1 MRPETFWPQHSIA
14 FMAGS
19 DTQQSA
25 VIAPPFRSHSTVAA
39 KRGVRPPKE
48 CSLTFL
54 IRKMQ
59 QLTPSQLLAEIEDA
73 IRTAPSSS
81 SSPDAIAWL
90 GRSAS
95 LLKRWAPS
103 NSIVIDSAARGALG
117 ISGMLASSNFSNLL
131 MLLHEARHELR
142 LNEVG
147 PLSIAIDR
155 GSVLDYFE
163 EVRKL
168 MATARSELFFVD
180 PFLDAEFV
188 YRYLPQIPSGVTV
201 RLMGKKGM
209 LALKPAVDL
218 AGQQLSL
225 NIELRSA
232 STLHDRFLFIDG
244 QRGFS
249 SGASFKDG
257 ARLAPTIFTEITD
270 ALVGVKATYEQLWSR
285 ATVHI

>member
-1 MRPETFWPQHSIA
+1 MTLNPA
-14 FMAGS
+14 
-19 DTQQSA
+19 
-25 VIAPPFRSHSTVAA
+25 
-39 KRGVRPPKE
+39 
-48 CSLTFL
+48 
-54 IRKMQ
+54 
-59 QLTPSQLLAEIEDA
+59 QLLAEIEDA
-73 IRTAPSSS
+73 IRTAPSSP
-81 SSPDAIAWL
+81 SSPDAIAWI

-103 NSIVIDSAARGALG
+103 NSIVIDSAARGALS
-117 ISGMLASSNFSNLL
+117 ISAALASSYFSNLL
-131 MLLHEARHELR
+131 MLLHEARHEIR
-142 LNEVG
+142 LDEVG
-147 PLSIAIDR
+147 PLSISIDR

-168 MATARSELFFVD
+168 MTTARSELFFVD
-180 PFLDAEFV
+180 PFLDAEFIS
-188 YRYLPQIPSGVTV
+188 RYLPHIPSGVKV

-209 LALKPAVDL
+209 AALKPAVDL

-244 QRGFS
+244 LRGFS

-270 ALVGVKATYEQLWSR
+270 ALVGIRTTYEQLWST
-285 ATVHI
+285 ATVYV

>member
-1 MRPETFWPQHSIA
+1 VAPLN
-14 FMAGS
+14 
-19 DTQQSA
+19 SA
-25 VIAPPFRSHSTVAA
+25 LGLSKCAA
-39 KRGVRPPKE
+39 LCIHDG
-48 CSLTFL
+48 T
-54 IRKMQ
+54 KMQ
-59 QLTPSQLLAEIEDA
+59 QLKPAQLLAEIEDA
-73 IRTAPSSS
+73 IRTAPGTS
-81 SSPDAIAWL
+81 SSPEVIPWL
-90 GRSAS
+90 GRAAS

-103 NSIVIDSAARGALG
+103 NSIVIDSTARGALG
-117 ISGMLASSNFSNLL
+117 VSEMLASSNFSNVL

-168 MATARSELFFVD
+168 LVTARTELFFVD

-188 YRYLPQIPSGVTV
+188 SRYLPQIPSGVRV

-209 LALKPAVDL
+209 AALKPAAEL
-218 AGQQLSL
+218 AAQQLGL

-232 STLHDRFLFIDG
+232 PSLHDRFLFIDG

-270 ALVGVKATYEQLWSR
+270 ALAGVKSTYEQLWSN